1 MWFHVGSSPT
11 PRTKI
16 KESEKILIQIKQ
28 FLIRYLKQ
36 DIKLIIQY
44 DIDTEFYPEKKQ
56 DKDLQ
61 GILVMQIWGDKKII
75 KPIMHEDGFIQ
86 RIKEAITELTS
97 KKIVH
102 IPEDAWPEKESDW
115 PIIRRDGTIA
125 I

>member
-1 MWFHVGSSPT
+1 
-11 PRTKI
+11 
-16 KESEKILIQIKQ
+16 LIQTKP

-75 KPIMHEDGFIQ
+75 KPIMQEDGFIQ
-86 RIKEAITELTS
+86 RIKEAIMIATN

-102 IPEDAWPEKESDW
+102 IPEGAWPEKESDW
-115 PIIRRDGTIA
+115 PIIRRDGA
-125 I
+125 IVI